1 MKYMLL
7 IHKGDAPTR
16 RDPEAWARLSEEE
29 QNSATARAAE
39 AWGGK
44 PNPSTPVSRISEP
57 PSRCEP
63 VLMFD
68 DQIEEVTVT
77 ASQARDH
84 VAELEAER
92 ALAEVTG
99 VAEIHS
105 YISDLDEELE
115 VWRQLYVIS
124 AVTEIATLRGE
135 LSGVQVG

>member
-1 MKYMLL
+1 
-7 IHKGDAPTR
+7 
-16 RDPEAWARLSEEE
+16 
-29 QNSATARAAE
+29 
-39 AWGGK
+39 
-44 PNPSTPVSRISEP
+44 
-57 PSRCEP
+57 
-63 VLMFD
+63 MFE
-68 DQIEEVTVT
+68 DQIESVTVT

-105 YISDLDEELE
+105 YISDLEDELE